1 MRSLAIIFA
10 ALAAACG
17 SVHDRAECSASTD
30 CPSGSYCS
38 RTTDG
43 NVCWPD
49 AVPPGVSGVTV
60 TCPVPCLRD
69 SVLRVE
75 ANVADDAEVLGAEV
89 ALDIGGPPV
98 AMTPD
103 AGKWVAN
110 VALREFPFDYVEH
123 AVTVTVTARD
133 GARNPASANG
143 SAISVTRVRFEKALD
158 SGVFSLTAP
167 AVMPDG
173 TVVAAGTNG
182 KVYFVPWDGAG
193 LTSVAVG
200 AGQITAAPLV
210 LDASVWIG
218 SEDNFVY
225 ELVTTSPGTWQSSVR
240 TDDTGGRVLG
250 SLALTSDNRVLAA
263 TESGFVYAITSTGY
277 KSGTSLLPFSIGPIV
292 DFLSIFAVSGGS
304 VKKLRVNLGATEPD
318 PAFASTIGFPV
329 AMPLAFAGGILTTVS
344 TGSEGLLKRVG
355 TTGGDPENLATTG
368 IPSSGLAVLSDGS
381 IVVPELTKHVSRW
394 TTQGAPFPSWQT
406 PDLGGAARTPLVLD
420 DPSAP
425 FVVSTAKGAVHALRP
440 DGTIAWTGQIAAT
453 NIALQPGN
461 IYTPPGQPPGQILS
475 TAFFAGADG
484 VLRAV
489 IVDGALDATAPWPK
503 AFHDP
508 RNTNRAGPQP

>member
-30 CPSGSYCS
+30 CPAGSYCS

-43 NVCWPD
+43 NVCWSD
-49 AVPPGVSGVTV
+49 AVPPSVSGVTV

-75 ANVADDAEVLGAEV
+75 ANVTDDAEVLGAEL

-98 AMTPD
+98 AMTPA

-110 VALREFPFDYVEH
+110 VALRELPFDYVEH

-133 GARNPASANG
+133 GARNPASASG
-143 SAISVTRVRFEKALD
+143 SATMVTRVRFEKALD

-225 ELVTTSPGTWQSSVR
+225 EVATTAPGSWQSTVR
-240 TDDTGGRVLG
+240 TTNTGGSIRG
-250 SLALTSDNRVLAA
+250 SLSLTADNRVVAVSQ
-263 TESGFVYAITSTGY
+263 SGFVFTVTSGGY
-277 KSGTSLLPFSIGPIV
+277 LNSTPGFATSLGSVVESGSIYLVSSGALRRLNV
-292 DFLSIFAVSGGS
+292 VSGAPT
-304 VKKLRVNLGATEPD
+304 VD
-318 PAFASTIGFPV
+318 ASFVVTIGSSV
-329 AMPLAFAGGILTTVS
+329 NVPLAADGALLVASNNGAQ
-344 TGSEGLLKRVG
+344 GLLKRIL
-355 TTGGDPENLATTG
+355 TAGGDPEQISTTG
-368 IPSSGLAVLSDGS
+368 VPSAGVAVLSGGD
-381 IVVPELTKHVSRW
+381 ILVPEESKRLTRW
-394 TTQGAPFPSWQT
+394 SATGTAVGSWAT

-420 DPSAP
+420 SPAAP
-425 FVVSTAKGAVHALRP
+425 FIVSTDAGTIHALRP
-440 DGTIAWTGQIAAT
+440 DGTSAWNHQFAAG
-453 NIALQPGN
+453 LQPPN

-489 IVDGALDATAPWPK
+489 IVDGALDGTAPWPK